1 MAISMSGAEVDTSQ
15 RDALLGSNVNGSV
28 TAGNETANT
37 KGWFNPKPTGAA
49 LAGVTANFAGHV
61 CAEIDDYIRS
71 ITGHIDAMVAAQSNV
86 AFQGEGV
93 SGALQRFITAVQAVA
108 NDYAN
113 RLKGAEQ
120 QIINSVQEVY
130 TAQDSHLS
138 GELSSDA
145 GGLQNSNQLFVRNYI

>member
-28 TAGNETANT
+28 TAGNVQANT
-37 KGWFNPKPTGAA
+37 ARTWAHPIAGEATGAG
-49 LAGVTANFAGHV
+49 LAGVTASFAANV
-61 CAEIDDYIRS
+61 CSEIDAYIKS

-130 TAQDSHLS
+130 TSQDAHLS
-138 GELSSDA
+138 GELGADA
-145 GGLQNSNQLFVRNYI
+145 GSLQNSN